1 MRKRNG
7 KKKKKKKE
15 KGKENCKMM
24 GYCPDSCCVSTV
36 SLKIIFK
43 KITNEVHHRKGNKI
57 KGDISAKGLSLS
69 YINRKRKS

>member
-1 MRKRNG
+1 
-7 KKKKKKKE
+7 
-15 KGKENCKMM
+15 MM

-36 SLKIIFK
+36 SLKIIKK

-57 KGDISAKGLSLS
+57 TGDISAKGLSLS

>member
-1 MRKRNG
+1 
-7 KKKKKKKE
+7 
-15 KGKENCKMM
+15 MM
-24 GYCPDSCCVSTV
+24 GYCPDSCCGSTV

-57 KGDISAKGLSLS
+57 TGDISAKGLSLS